1 MKRLD
6 RVRERNPRG
15 QGNRLAD
22 EIIDA
27 ATALLDETG
36 REDALTL
43 RAVARQANI
52 TAPSIYSHFAD
63 REAILTAVISRA
75 FTELIVAVEAGMD
88 GLTDP
93 VERLH
98 GGCEGYLRFATEQP
112 QQYRV
117 LFGRRADPA
126 TPAEPEPV
134 ELSDLIG
141 SQAFAILVD
150 SIAACVAAGRSSSTD
165 PFADACILWSAMHGY
180 ASLSAGAPDF
190 PWAPRAYIV
199 PTMINELAKIRP
211 V

>member
-1 MKRLD
+1 MQN
-6 RVRERNPRG
+6 VRERNPRG

-22 EIIDA
+22 EIIEA

-43 RAVARQANI
+43 RAVARRANI

-63 REAILTAVISRA
+63 REAILDAVIGRA
-75 FTELIVAVEAGMD
+75 FTELIAAVEAGMD

-98 GGCEGYLRFATEQP
+98 GGCEGYLRFAIEQP

-117 LFGRRADPA
+117 LFARRPD
-126 TPAEPEPV
+126 AEAAAKPDPV

-141 SQAFAILVD
+141 SQAFGLLVD
-150 SIAACVAAGRSSSTD
+150 SIAACVAAGRSASTE
-165 PFADACILWSAMHGY
+165 PFADACVLWSAMHGY
-180 ASLSAGAPDF
+180 ASLSAGAPEF
-190 PWAPRAYIV
+190 PWAPRDYIV
-199 PTMINELAKIRP
+199 PTMINRLARVQP
-211 V
+211 A